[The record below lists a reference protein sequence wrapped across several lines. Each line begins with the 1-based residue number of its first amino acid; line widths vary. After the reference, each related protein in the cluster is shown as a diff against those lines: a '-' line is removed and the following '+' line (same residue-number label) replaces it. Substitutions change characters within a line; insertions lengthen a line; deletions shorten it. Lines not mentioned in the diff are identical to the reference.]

1 MVTRILFSLLLIC
14 SVVVS
19 ASAQS
24 SSSPCADLAKK
35 HLKILDQALDLDFG
49 QMKCLKEKAVN
60 FCDKN
65 RQNPPTSKAQRDKR
79 VAAFNKAILECL
91 TPAQR
96 KRVKTHFRNK
106 RDEKARRNILQAFLE
121 EFGDEIIIIKKR
133 S

>member
-1 MVTRILFSLLLIC
+1 MVTRILFSLLLVC
-14 SVVVS
+14 SLTIS

-24 SSSPCADLAKK
+24 SSTPCADLAKK
-35 HLKILDQALDLDFG
+35 HLKTLDQALDLDFK

-79 VAAFNKAILECL
+79 VAAFNKALLECL
-91 TPAQR
+91 NPMQQ

-106 RDEKARRNILQAFLE
+106 RDEKARRSILKAFLE
-121 EFGDEIIIIKKR
+121 EFGNEVIIIKKR

>member
-1 MVTRILFSLLLIC
+1 MVTRILFSLLLVC
-14 SVVVS
+14 SLAVS
-19 ASAQS
+19 TSAQS
-24 SSSPCADLAKK
+24 NSPCADLAKK
-35 HLKILDQALDLDFG
+35 HLKILDQALDLDFK
-49 QMKCLKEKAVN
+49 QMKCLKEKAVT
-60 FCDKN
+60 FCDRN

-91 TPAQR
+91 NPMQQ

-106 RDEKARRNILQAFLE
+106 RDEKARRSILKAFLE

>member
-1 MVTRILFSLLLIC
+1 MFTRIFFSLLLVC
-14 SVVVS
+14 SLAVS

-24 SSSPCADLAKK
+24 SSSPCADLAKQ
-35 HLKILDQALDLDFG
+35 HLKTLDQALDLDFG

-60 FCDKN
+60 FCDRN

-79 VAAFNKAILECL
+79 VAAFNKALLECL
-91 TPAQR
+91 NPKQQ

-106 RDEKARRNILQAFLE
+106 RDEKARRSILQAFLE
-121 EFGDEIIIIKKR
+121 EFGNEVIIIKKR

>member
-1 MVTRILFSLLLIC
+1 MITRILFSLLLVC
-14 SVVVS
+14 SLTVT

-35 HLKILDQALDLDFG
+35 HLKTLDQALDLDFK

-79 VAAFNKAILECL
+79 VAAFNKALLECL
-91 TPAQR
+91 SPKQQ
-96 KRVKTHFRNK
+96 KRVKTHYRNK
-106 RDEKARRNILQAFLE
+106 RDQKARRNVLQAFLE
-121 EFGDEIIIIKKR
+121 EFGNEVIIIKKR